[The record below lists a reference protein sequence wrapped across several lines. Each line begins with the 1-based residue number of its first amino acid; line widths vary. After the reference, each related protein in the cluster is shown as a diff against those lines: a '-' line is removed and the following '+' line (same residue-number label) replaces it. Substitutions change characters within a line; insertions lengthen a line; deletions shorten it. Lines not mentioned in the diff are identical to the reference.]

1 MYRLLSLVW
10 ISARSAGA
18 LLDQP
23 AGSSSIIGTFI
34 EANSTDT
41 AVASLADDNGL
52 APLDDGGSGAGVP
65 AFLLGIVT
73 GLAPLIYTLMG
84 GMRSLRAAH
93 VIQGLIMAAMI
104 LLCTAGLPRQDAGF
118 GCWTCRVSKWPPKGA
133 LSYGID
139 ALVARILQGAFS
151 LPW

>member
-1 MYRLLSLVW
+1 M
-10 ISARSAGA
+10 G
-18 LLDQP
+18 
-23 AGSSSIIGTFI
+23 
-34 EANSTDT
+34 ANSTDT
-41 AVASLADDNGL
+41 TIAFVADNDGL

-84 GMRSLRAAH
+84 GMRSIRAAH
-93 VIQGLIMAAMI
+93 VIQGLIMAAMM
-104 LLCTAGLPRQDAGF
+104 LLCTAGLPRLDTGY
-118 GCWTCRVSKWPPKGA
+118 GCWTCRVSNWPPKGG